1 MKSIKNLTTGIP
13 ENYFFDTINKSVA
26 KAVQE
31 VIDIL
36 EDYGADIKKI
46 KFQDLE
52 KVMKVQDTIIGA
64 EAASYQKANL
74 VNHKN
79 KFESGNF
86 RSEERRVGKECRY
99 RRTAAH

>member
-1 MKSIKNLTTGIP
+1 HLPRQVINQQSKNIETIKNLTIGIP
-13 ENYFFDTINKSVA
+13 ENYFCDTIDKPVA
-26 KAVQE
+26 KTVQE

-74 VNHKN
+74 VHHKN
-79 KFESGNF
+79 KF
-86 RSEERRVGKECRY
+86 RSEEH
-99 RRTAAH
+99 T